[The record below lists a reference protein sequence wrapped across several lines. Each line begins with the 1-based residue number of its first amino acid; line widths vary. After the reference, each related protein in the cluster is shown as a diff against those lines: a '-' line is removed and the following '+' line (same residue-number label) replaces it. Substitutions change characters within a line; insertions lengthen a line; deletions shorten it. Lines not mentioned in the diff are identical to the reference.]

1 MNQSEPK
8 AIVRIPGKHSF
19 TLYGRE
25 ALKFH
30 VWWKQGPSENSKG
43 KPYKA
48 EFYEGVKG
56 QKGYTFEPIIGRGGF
71 TRKSLVV
78 QFDIASLQ

>member
-1 MNQSEPK
+1 MSEPK
-8 AIVRIPGKHSF
+8 VVIRIGGKRTF
-19 TLYGRE
+19 TLYNRE

-30 VWWKQGPSENSKG
+30 VWWMNGPSENPKG

-48 EFYEGVKG
+48 EFYDGVAG
-56 QKGYTFEPIIGRGGF
+56 QKGSVFEPIIGRGGF

-78 QFDIASLQ
+78 TFNNIPE

>member
-1 MNQSEPK
+1 MNNQEPK
-8 AIVRIPGKHSF
+8 AVVRIPGKHSF
-19 TLYGRE
+19 TLYNRE

-30 VWWKQGPSENSKG
+30 VWWVNGPSENPKG

-56 QKGYTFEPIIGRGGF
+56 QEGHTFEPILGRGGF

-78 QFDIASLQ
+78 TFTNIPK

>member
-1 MNQSEPK
+1 MNTQEPK
-8 AIVRIPGKHSF
+8 ATVRIPGKQRF

-30 VWWKQGPSENSKG
+30 VWWMNGPSENPKG
-43 KPYKA
+43 KPFKA

-56 QKGYTFEPIIGRGGF
+56 AIGHTFEPIIGRGGF

-78 QFDIASLQ
+78 QFDHIQE